1 MKKNNKQEVIGFCKK
16 HGITQEQ
23 FYGKEKIDGHLYL
36 RSLTSIPDGF
46 NPTVGGSLDLN
57 SLTSIPDGF
66 NPTVGGYL
74 DLNSLT
80 SIPDGFNPTVGGYIY
95 LRSLTSIPDSFNPT
109 VGGSLYLRSLT
120 SIPDSFNPT
129 VGGSFDLRSLTSIPD
144 GFNPTVG
151 GSLYLSSL
159 TSIPD
164 GFNPTVGGYLDLGS
178 KSECIGSQM
187 GNLFWTKENGDTY
200 AMFDNMFCQI
210 VSQKTKDEYT
220 IYETRKIGSKE
231 SVWVV
236 SDGKTNAHSDKGIKE
251 AFEEL
256 KFKIASEKLK
266 KEPISLDTIITVDRY
281 RIVTGACEYGCRQF
295 MDKHNIKYEI
305 ENDRA
310 VVKQEVTAKQL
321 LEILEKDNAYGLNS
335 FKKLIT
341 Q

>member
-1 MKKNNKQEVIGFCKK
+1 MKKDNKQQVIDFCEKR
-16 HGITQEQ
+16 GITQNQ
-23 FYGKEKIDGHLYL
+23 FYGKEKINGYL
-36 RSLTSIPDGF
+36 DLCSLTSIPDGF
-46 NPTVGGSLDLN
+46 NPTVGGSLYLN

-66 NPTVGGYL
+66 NPTV
-74 DLNSLT
+74 
-80 SIPDGFNPTVGGYIY
+80 
-95 LRSLTSIPDSFNPT
+95 R
-109 VGGSLYLRSLT
+109 
-120 SIPDSFNPT
+120 
-129 VGGSFDLRSLTSIPD
+129 
-144 GFNPTVG
+144 

-164 GFNPTVGGYLDLGS
+164 GFNPTVGGYLDLRSES
-178 KSECIGSQM
+178 KYIGSEI
-187 GNLFWTKENGDTY
+187 GNLFWTKGNGDTY
-200 AMFDNMFCQI
+200 ALFDNMFCQI

-220 IYETRKIGSKE
+220 IYETRKIGAKE

-236 SDGKTNAHSDKGIKE
+236 SNGKINAHSDKGIKE

-266 KEPISLDTIITVDRY
+266 KEPISLDTVMTVDRY

-295 MDKHNIKYEI
+295 MDKHGIKYEVV
-305 ENDRA
+305 NDKA
-310 VVKQEVTAKQL
+310 VVKQKITAKQL